1 MYVAYCRGFTI
12 GKADGFKYILVYSEK
27 NHEHDKDHKKY

>member
-1 MYVAYCRGFTI
+1 MLHIAEELQSEKQMALNVV
-12 GKADGFKYILVYSEK
+12 LYSEK